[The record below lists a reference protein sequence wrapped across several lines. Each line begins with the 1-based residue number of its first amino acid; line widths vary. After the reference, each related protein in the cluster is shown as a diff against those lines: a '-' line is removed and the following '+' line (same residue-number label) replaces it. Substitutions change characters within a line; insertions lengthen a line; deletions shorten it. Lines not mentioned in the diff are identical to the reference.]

1 VSGAT
6 GAGGATGGLP
16 GAGGGTPSYGVPPRP
31 TEHPSASTSLMP
43 PVASAGQSGGGTH
56 GAGFSAQPGG
66 TQGGG
71 FSAQAGG
78 TQGGGFSAQ
87 PPAAPPAPPSAPPTS
102 GGGFSQPTTYAK
114 GQPTPARGTRVNAG
128 AQGAGQSTP
137 APRRPAVPGAAGQS
151 SGRVRK
157 ARLRITK
164 ADPWS
169 VMKVSF
175 LLSLAVGVIIIVAS
189 AVLWMT
195 LDGLGVFDSLSSTMS
210 DVTGNGEANSNAFD
224 LMDYIGF
231 GKVMM
236 FTTLIAVVDVVL
248 MTALATLAAFI
259 YNTAAGFT
267 GGIELTLAEED

>member
-1 VSGAT
+1 
-6 GAGGATGGLP
+6 
-16 GAGGGTPSYGVPPRP
+16 
-31 TEHPSASTSLMP
+31 MP
-43 PVASAGQSGGGTH
+43 PVGQGG
-56 GAGFSAQPGG
+56 AQPGY
-66 TQGGG
+66 GG
-71 FSAQAGG
+71 Q
-78 TQGGGFSAQ
+78 T
-87 PPAAPPAPPSAPPTS
+87 PPAPSGPP
-102 GGGFSQPTTYAK
+102 GFSQPTTYAK
-114 GQPTPARGTRVNAG
+114 GQPTPARGTRTGGPGPQGG
-128 AQGAGQSTP
+128 APGAPGGQGGGQ
-137 APRRPAVPGAAGQS
+137 ARRPGPAA
-151 SGRVRK
+151 SGGGGGGGTGRIRK

-175 LLSLAVGVIIIVAS
+175 LLSLAVGVIVIVAS

-195 LDGLGVFDSLSSTMS
+195 LDGLGVFDSLTSTLK
-210 DVTGNGEANSNAFD
+210 DVTGTDSSGAFN

-248 MTALATLAAFI
+248 MTALSTLAAFI

>member
-6 GAGGATGGLP
+6 GAGGATGGL
-16 GAGGGTPSYGVPPRP
+16 AGG
-31 TEHPSASTSLMP
+31 
-43 PVASAGQSGGGTH
+43 
-56 GAGFSAQPGG
+56 PGG
-66 TQGGG
+66 TAQQSYGG
-71 FSAQAGG
+71 Q
-78 TQGGGFSAQ
+78 T
-87 PPAAPPAPPSAPPTS
+87 PPPPSAPPTA

-114 GQPTPARGTRVNAG
+114 GQPTPPRGTRVPG
-128 AQGAGQSTP
+128 APGQSGGQS
-137 APRRPAVPGAAGQS
+137 RRPGP
-151 SGRVRK
+151 SGGGGTGGRTRK

-175 LLSLAVGVIIIVAS
+175 LLSLAIGVIIIVAA

-195 LDGLGVFDSLSSTMS
+195 LDGLGVFSSRSGTLK
-210 DVTGNGEANSNAFD
+210 DVTGSGSDSSSAFN

-231 GKVMM
+231 GKVML
-236 FTTLIAVVDVVL
+236 FTFLIALVDIVL

-259 YNTAAGFT
+259 YNSAAGFT

>member
-1 VSGAT
+1 MSGAT
-6 GAGGATGGLP
+6 GTGGATGGLS
-16 GAGGGTPSYGVPPRP
+16 GGQGGTPYGAPQRP
-31 TEHPSASTSLMP
+31 EHPAASTSVMP
-43 PVASAGQSGGGTH
+43 SVGQGG
-56 GAGFSAQPGG
+56 AQPGY
-66 TQGGG
+66 GG
-71 FSAQAGG
+71 Q
-78 TQGGGFSAQ
+78 T
-87 PPAAPPAPPSAPPTS
+87 PPPPPSAPPA
-102 GGGFSQPTTYAK
+102 GGFSQPTTYAK
-114 GQPTPARGTRVNAG
+114 GQPTPPRGTRTG
-128 AQGAGQSTP
+128 GGQGTSGGQGGGQ
-137 APRRPAVPGAAGQS
+137 ARRPGTPGPAS
-151 SGRVRK
+151 SGGTGRVRK

-175 LLSLAVGVIIIVAS
+175 LLSLAVGVIIIVAA

-195 LDGLGVFDSLSSTMS
+195 LDGLGVFDSLTSTLK
-210 DVTGNGEANSNAFD
+210 DVTGSDSSGAFN

-248 MTALATLAAFI
+248 MTALSTLAAFI